1 MDPLEF
7 MDVLWLNIHN
17 NSFELYEINLNKQ
30 GYYEINFFI
39 LIKNKKLKTMPK
51 VIWTQN
57 YKHSLYRFLQNI
69 LHDERI

>member
-1 MDPLEF
+1 MDPLQF
-7 MDVLWLNIHN
+7 MDVLWLNLHN

-51 VIWTQN
+51 VIWT
-57 YKHSLYRFLQNI
+57 
-69 LHDERI
+69 